1 MFANWSVLTVDD
13 GSFARE
19 IIRHHLALLEFKII
33 FEVSD
38 REQALPSLRWARMW
52 LVIANR
58 YMPVLNGLKLFCG
71 MQTDPTLK
79 GILFIMIN
87 MDDNRETI
95 DDAAKLSVRHY
106 LVKSFNAEIFDTNVH
121 EVLLQPVT

>member
-1 MFANWSVLTVDD
+1 VDD
-13 GSFARE
+13 GSFARR
-19 IIRHHLALLEFKII
+19 IIRHHLVRLGFKNI

-38 REQALPSLRWARMW
+38 GEQALPSLLSVRMR

-58 YMPVLNGLKLFCG
+58 YMPVLNVLKLFCG

-79 GILFIMIN
+79 GIPFVMIN

-95 DDAAKLSVRHY
+95 DDTEKLGVRHY
-106 LVKSFNAEIFDTNVH
+106 LVKLFNAKIFDTKAH
-121 EVLLQPVT
+121 EVLLQPVTEILSE

>member
-1 MFANWSVLTVDD
+1 M
-13 GSFARE
+13 R
-19 IIRHHLALLEFKII
+19 
-33 FEVSD
+33 
-38 REQALPSLRWARMW
+38 

-79 GILFIMIN
+79 GIPFVMIN

-95 DDAAKLSVRHY
+95 DDAAKLGVRHY
-106 LVKSFNAEIFDTNVH
+106 LVKSFNAEIFDTKAH
-121 EVLLQPVT
+121 EVLLQPVTEILIE

>member
-1 MFANWSVLTVDD
+1 ML
-13 GSFARE
+13 
-19 IIRHHLALLEFKII
+19 
-33 FEVSD
+33 
-38 REQALPSLRWARMW
+38 

-79 GILFIMIN
+79 GIPFVMIN

-95 DDAAKLSVRHY
+95 DDAAKLGVRRY
-106 LVKSFNAEIFDTNVH
+106 LVKSFNGEIFETKAH
-121 EVLLQPVT
+121 EILLQPVTEILSE

>member
-1 MFANWSVLTVDD
+1 MDD
-13 GSFARE
+13 GSFARRN
-19 IIRHHLALLEFKII
+19 IRHHFVRLRFKNI

-38 REQALPSLRWARMW
+38 GEKALPSLCSGRMR

-79 GILFIMIN
+79 DISFVMIN

-95 DDAAKLSVRHY
+95 DDATKLSVRHY

-121 EVLLQPVT
+121 EVLLQPVTEILSE

>member
-1 MFANWSVLTVDD
+1 VGD

-19 IIRHHLALLEFKII
+19 IIPHHLVRLGFKNI

-38 REQALPSLRWARMW
+38 GEQALPSLRSARMR

-71 MQTDPTLK
+71 TQTDPILK
-79 GILFIMIN
+79 GVPFIMIN
-87 MDDNRETI
+87 MDDNGETI
-95 DDAAKLSVRHY
+95 DNAAKLGVRHY
-106 LVKSFNAEIFDTNVH
+106 LIKSFNTEIFDTKAH
-121 EVLLQPVT
+121 EVLLQSVTEILSE

>member
-1 MFANWSVLTVDD
+1 M
-13 GSFARE
+13 R
-19 IIRHHLALLEFKII
+19 
-33 FEVSD
+33 
-38 REQALPSLRWARMW
+38 

-79 GILFIMIN
+79 GIPFVMIN

-121 EVLLQPVT
+121 EVFAPACHRDTERIIKG